1 MGRLYWLL
9 SFASLLW
16 TDSCLRDE
24 QLWNSDQIVGDNV
37 DEKITCD
44 GGHATMLGLLH
55 RAVLL
60 PPTEWALDHFA
71 PLRRYAVS
79 LARRCGVVD
88 DGLALFAGLRRRIVL
103 SHVGRDIHFAQIL
116 AVVLGVIGLVLANR
130 RSFAG
135 FARLG
140 AKHRF

>member
-44 GGHATMLGLLH
+44 GGHATMLGL
-55 RAVLL
+55 A
-60 PPTEWALDHFA
+60 
-71 PLRRYAVS
+71 
-79 LARRCGVVD
+79 
-88 DGLALFAGLRRRIVL
+88 
-103 SHVGRDIHFAQIL
+103 
-116 AVVLGVIGLVLANR
+116 
-130 RSFAG
+130 
-135 FARLG
+135 
-140 AKHRF
+140 